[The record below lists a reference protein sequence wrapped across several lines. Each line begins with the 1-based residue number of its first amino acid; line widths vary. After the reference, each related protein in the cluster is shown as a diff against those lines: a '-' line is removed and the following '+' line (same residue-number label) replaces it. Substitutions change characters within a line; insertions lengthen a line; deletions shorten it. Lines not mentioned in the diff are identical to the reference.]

1 MTDVTSMADDS
12 QLLENSNI
20 NFMLITLSSFEIC
33 SYSLIVSDNDFR
45 LHSDLNDARLA
56 AYYIAQRC
64 LTGVTKTGIIII
76 FLVQGLHHLNFST
89 PFTFIFSAV
98 SLSTGPVMN
107 KVLLF

>member
-33 SYSLIVSDNDFR
+33 SYSLIASDNDFR

-64 LTGVTKTGIIII
+64 LPELRK
-76 FLVQGLHHLNFST
+76 
-89 PFTFIFSAV
+89 PV
-98 SLSTGPVMN
+98 S
-107 KVLLF
+107 